1 MEEDKD
7 INNDVD
13 MSFQNIA
20 VERVRRNTQ
29 ISLDRWKISTIM
41 GMFVIGE
48 VWYTLFVIWSFF
60 SSDLFSKLVRSALAS
75 LNLNKLKHLKV
86 LDALK

>member
-29 ISLDRWKISTIM
+29 ISLDR
-41 GMFVIGE
+41 
-48 VWYTLFVIWSFF
+48 
-60 SSDLFSKLVRSALAS
+60 
-75 LNLNKLKHLKV
+75 
-86 LDALK
+86 